1 MGLFVTKLILNRRGL
16 LAATLSLAIAPS
28 LLKPSL
34 ARAAATTSTTTLKVG
49 DRDVELTILR
59 PDAPKGVI
67 IFSHGAGGWPTHYQA
82 LLDLWTAAGFMI
94 VAPLHVDS
102 QKHPDRAK
110 YDLRAAFMLR
120 LADLAAATDYAVKA
134 APGLPMASAGHSY
147 GSLMSLIRA
156 GAMEGMIP
164 FQDPKT
170 KAALCFSSPG
180 VIKGLVGPTS
190 YPSLKKPMLM
200 ITGDQDVLPGM
211 IADWHEHLYPFDT
224 SAPGQKYLWVGKG
237 VGHGLSY
244 HPEVPAFAEAAALSV
259 TFLKA
264 KVLDDK
270 AAEAVLAAQGSTA
283 LAEWKTR

>member
-1 MGLFVTKLILNRRGL
+1 MNRRGL
-16 LAATLSLAIAPS
+16 LAATFALAAAPA
-28 LLKPSL
+28 L
-34 ARAAATTSTTTLKVG
+34 ARAATTTSTTTLKVS

-59 PDAPKGVI
+59 PDAPKGVV
-67 IFSHGAGGWPTHYQA
+67 IFSHGAGGWPAHYQP

-102 QKHPDRAK
+102 MKYADRAK

-120 LADLAAATDYAVKA
+120 LADLAAASDYVAKA
-134 APGLPMASAGHSY
+134 APGLPVGSAGHSY
-147 GSLMSLIRA
+147 GSLMSMIRA
-156 GAMEGMIP
+156 GALEGMIP
-164 FQDPKT
+164 AQDPVT

-180 VIKGLVGPTS
+180 VIKGLIGPTA
-190 YPSLKKPMLM
+190 YQGLKKPMMM

-211 IADWHEHLYPFDT
+211 IADWHEHVYPFDT

-244 HPEVPAFAEAAALSV
+244 HPEAAGYAEAAALSV
-259 TFLKA
+259 AFLKA
-264 KVLDDK
+264 KILDDK

-283 LAEWKTR
+283 IAEWKTR

>member
-16 LAATLSLAIAPS
+16 LAATLAFAATPA
-28 LLKPSL
+28 L
-34 ARAAATTSTTTLKVG
+34 ARAETAISTTTLKVG

-59 PDAPKGVI
+59 PDAPKGII
-67 IFSHGAGGWPTHYQA
+67 IFSHGAGGWPAPYKT
-82 LLDLWTAAGFMI
+82 LLDLWTGAGFMI

-102 QKHPDRAK
+102 QKHPKRAD
-110 YDLRAAFMLR
+110 YDLRAAFSLR
-120 LADLAAATDYAVKA
+120 LADLAAATDYAEKA

-164 FQDPKT
+164 AQDPRT

-190 YPSLKKPMLM
+190 YASVKKPVLM

-224 SAPGQKYLWVGKG
+224 SAPGEKYLWVGKG
-237 VGHGLSY
+237 IGHGLAY
-244 HPEVPAFAEAAALSV
+244 HPEAPGFAEASALSV
-259 TFLKA
+259 AFLKA
-264 KVLDDK
+264 KVLGDK
-270 AAEAVLAAQGSTA
+270 AAEAVLAAQGSTP
-283 LAEWKTR
+283 LADWKTR

>member
-1 MGLFVTKLILNRRGL
+1 MNRRGL
-16 LAATLSLAIAPS
+16 LAATFALAAAPV
-28 LLKPSL
+28 L
-34 ARAAATTSTTTLKVG
+34 ARAATTTSTTTIKVA

-67 IFSHGAGGWPTHYQA
+67 IFSHGAGGWPAPYSA
-82 LLDLWTAAGFMI
+82 LLDLWTKAGFMI

-120 LADLAAATDYAVKA
+120 LADLAAATDYAAKA
-134 APGLPMASAGHSY
+134 APDLPMASAGHSY
-147 GSLMSLIRA
+147 GSLMSMIRA
-156 GAMEGMIP
+156 GALEGMIP
-164 FQDPKT
+164 AQDPRT
-170 KAALCFSSPG
+170 RAALCFSSPG
-180 VIKGLVGPTS
+180 VIKGLIGPTS

-211 IADWHEHLYPFDT
+211 IEDWHEHLYPFDT
-224 SAPGQKYLWVGKG
+224 SAPGQKYLWLGKG
-237 VGHGLSY
+237 VGHGLAY
-244 HPEVPAFAEAAALSV
+244 HPEAAGYTEAAALSLA
-259 TFLKA
+259 FLKA

-283 LAEWKTR
+283 IAEWKTR